1 MCGKSAREL
10 QFYIEKKEN
19 EMAIIKRE
27 AKRILLS
34 LIHKGTAFV
43 EESRVASVLSFYND
57 DVIVNEVPKETKSI
71 RFIVTRFVR
80 FHGGQTSLLRLG
92 TKLSGLGFDVSYAV
106 YKPQTKAEMEACV
119 SSLLSDYKGGLIPP
133 EELFSGNPG
142 VVVAS
147 SWDTVAIAK
156 KFQNAYKVY
165 FVQDYEPYFYPFG
178 ELFLLAKRTYEQGL
192 HMVSLGS
199 WNKRMIERECNPVSP
214 VDAVSFP
221 YEASEYAPMPRDFD
235 AYRSKKTLRLAVY
248 LKQYGK
254 RLPNLLPVM
263 LTDLSDRLMKDGI
276 TLEISY
282 YGEAKVFKAKNG
294 RNLGM
299 LNKSQLH
306 ELYASSDFGIVASM
320 TNISLVP
327 YEMLSS
333 GLPVIEFADGTFCD
347 FFPAGAAACLTGFS
361 GESLYRGIRA
371 CLDDPL
377 RIENSLLVARDTMKD
392 LSWQRTAEEFA
403 AILRRLPTKH

>member
-1 MCGKSAREL
+1 MSV
-10 QFYIEKKEN
+10 
-19 EMAIIKRE
+19 IKRE

-43 EESRVASVLSFYND
+43 EENRVASALSYYSD
-57 DVIVNEVPKETKSI
+57 EVITNTPPKGTKSI
-71 RFIVTRFVR
+71 RFVVTRFVR

-92 TKLSGLGFDVSYAV
+92 TKLAELGFNVSYAV

-119 SSLLSDYKGGLIPP
+119 SSLLADYKGSLIPSD
-133 EELFSGNPG
+133 ELMSGDPDI
-142 VVVAS
+142 VVAS
-147 SWDTVAIAK
+147 SWDTVSIAK
-156 KFQNAYKVY
+156 QFRNAYKMY

-199 WNKRMIERECNPVSP
+199 WNKRMIERECVPVSP

-221 YEASEYAPMPRDFD
+221 YEASEYEPIPRDFES
-235 AYRSKKTLRLAVY
+235 YRTKKTIRLAVY

-263 LTDLSDRLMKDGI
+263 LADLSKRLLNDGI
-276 TLEISY
+276 TLDVSY
-282 YGEAKVFKAKNG
+282 YGEAKVFKAKIG

-299 LNKSQLH
+299 LNKKQLH
-306 ELYASSDFGIVASM
+306 DLYAESDFGLVASM

-333 GLPVIEFADGTFCD
+333 GLPVIEFAEGTFCD
-347 FFPAGAAACLTGFS
+347 FFPAEAAACLTGFS

-371 CLDDPL
+371 CLDDPS
-377 RIENSLLVARDTMKD
+377 RISRSLSIARESMAD
-392 LSWQRTAEEFA
+392 LSWQRTAREFA
-403 AILRRLPTKH
+403 AIIASL